1 MAEGISVR
9 IRTKN
14 RAGKTISH
22 FTSGVRCQPCGGSGF
37 TASPLAGTFDTC
49 RQCKGR
55 GLMVLDEKPLPQI
68 EDW

>member
-14 RAGKTISH
+14 GAGKTVSH
-22 FTSGVRCQPCGGSGF
+22 YASGVRCAPCDGRGYVP
-37 TASPLAGTFDTC
+37 AHAGTFDTC

-55 GLMVLDEKPLPQI
+55 GLLVLDEKPLPQI